1 VVFRKTNTRFGG
13 LSNMA
18 PGFPLEVNGIRILT
32 SEALY
37 QACRFPQKPEVQRL
51 VIQQG
56 SPMTAKMKSKP
67 HRKDTRADWDKVRV
81 NVMRWC
87 LRVKLAQNWQKFSEL
102 LLATGDRPIVEE
114 SRKDDFWGGKVS
126 DEETLVGMNVLGRL
140 LMELREELRSPDA
153 ERLRQV
159 EPLAIPQFLLYGK
172 PIGVVAACAR
182 ERAGAE
188 LFGEPV
194 SVGTERKGSTP
205 LTSGHQSHKP
215 AGAAE
220 EEQAEPRASEEIRSD
235 GVIPKECKRLAEV
248 DFPIAKVGAAV
259 LSREKKFPVPR
270 GLPSTM
276 HQWWARRPLG
286 SCRAMLMGLLLPDP
300 CDPHCPKEFKIK
312 AAKALLDMPGWGS
325 QRIREQV
332 KSDEGLRKAI
342 LDFIADFSHWNM
354 SSNAGCLSAAR
365 ALVKAAYADETPL
378 VLDPFAGGGAIPLE
392 ALRTGCDSFAGELN
406 SVACL
411 VLKALLED
419 MPKHGPELA
428 ARLENCGAEIQSAV
442 AKELA
447 DFYPNGSSRETP
459 LAYLW
464 ARTIR
469 CEAPNCGA
477 EIPLLRSFWLCNKGG
492 RKVAL
497 RYKVKRAKAGSPG
510 LEFEVFEPDDV
521 DDVPTGTVSRAKAAC
536 PCCGGVLSPDR
547 VRAQLAEQRGGA
559 DVVFDKQGNRTG
571 GATLLAVVTLNSGMA
586 GRNYRLSTERDYQ
599 AVWRAQ
605 KQLKAILDGW
615 ERGGKQGLCPVPDE
629 PTPAGGGS
637 GAGRAFSVQ
646 RYGMLQWGHLFTAR
660 QKVAML
666 LLAEKIADL
675 YRKGDA
681 VSMATAE
688 LLAMAMDKVADFNC
702 SLSAWRSSNED
713 VGHLFGRQ
721 ALPIVWDFVETNLCC
736 SSYVDFGRAVGHVLE
751 VVNHTSSAVKRAG
764 QVQIS
769 DARKPMLPEE
779 SAHVLF
785 TDPPYYDAVPYSDLS
800 DFFFVWLKRA
810 LPGHP
815 LLRDPFNS
823 ANPLTPKVAEIVQD
837 ETKKVDSRTK
847 DRQFF
852 EDSMAEA
859 FRAGRL
865 VLREDGVGS
874 VIFAHKTTEGWE
886 ALLSGLIRGGWT
898 ITGSWPIAT
907 EMASRLRARESAA
920 LATSVHLIC
929 RPRPE
934 DASVGDWA
942 EVLRELPKRVGDWM
956 ERLQAEGVRGA
967 DLVFACIGPA
977 LEVFSRYSRVETAEG
992 REVPLAE
999 FLEKVWEVV
1008 GRSALEQ
1015 VLGTAEAKARNGAAG
1030 AIEEDA
1036 RLTALFLWTLQ
1047 STEGDVAQA
1056 SRLQT
1061 EGAEA
1066 EGDTETGEDEGD
1078 AGKMPA
1084 LRGFTL
1090 VFDVVRRFA
1099 QPLGIEL
1106 PRWEGRVIET
1116 KKGVVRL
1123 LPVTERAG
1131 ILFGKDGA
1139 DAVAQRLEKA
1149 PAAHT
1154 PQLLLFTENVGETAA
1169 KGKGGGRGSRK
1180 AGADVPD
1187 DALETSREATTLDRV
1202 HMAMLLQASGR
1213 ADALRAL
1220 LRAEQDRGP
1229 GFLRLANAL
1238 SALYPRGSE
1247 EKRLL
1252 DAMLLAVPR

>member
-1 VVFRKTNTRFGG
+1 
-13 LSNMA
+13 M
-18 PGFPLEVNGIRILT
+18 
-32 SEALY
+32 
-37 QACRFPQKPEVQRL
+37 
-51 VIQQG
+51 
-56 SPMTAKMKSKP
+56 
-67 HRKDTRADWDKVRV
+67 
-81 NVMRWC
+81 
-87 LRVKLAQNWQKFSEL
+87 
-102 LLATGDRPIVEE
+102 
-114 SRKDDFWGGKVS
+114 
-126 DEETLVGMNVLGRL
+126 
-140 LMELREELRSPDA
+140 
-153 ERLRQV
+153 
-159 EPLAIPQFLLYGK
+159 
-172 PIGVVAACAR
+172 
-182 ERAGAE
+182 
-188 LFGEPV
+188 
-194 SVGTERKGSTP
+194 
-205 LTSGHQSHKP
+205 
-215 AGAAE
+215 
-220 EEQAEPRASEEIRSD
+220 
-235 GVIPKECKRLAEV
+235 IPKECKRLAEV
-248 DFPIAKVGAAV
+248 DFPIAKVGSAV

-286 SCRAMLMGLLLPDP
+286 SCRAMLLGLLLPDP
-300 CDPHCPKEFKIK
+300 CDPHCPRDFKAK
-312 AAKALLDMPGWGS
+312 ASKALLEVPGWGS
-325 QRIREQV
+325 QRVREQV

-365 ALVKAAYADETPL
+365 ALVKAAYGDEMPL

-392 ALRTGCDSFAGELN
+392 ALRTGCDAFAGELN

-419 MPKHGPELA
+419 IPKHGPELA
-428 ARLENCGAEIQSAV
+428 ESLEKVGGEIQTAV

-459 LAYLW
+459 LAYIW

-469 CEAPNCGA
+469 CESPNCGA

-497 RYKVKRAKAGSPG
+497 RYEVKRFGAGTPRY
-510 LEFEVFEPDDV
+510 EFEVFEPEDG
-521 DDVPTGTVSRAKAAC
+521 DDVPNGTVSRAKAAC
-536 PCCGGVLSPDR
+536 PCCGGVLPPDR

-559 DVVFDKQGNRTG
+559 DATFDKQGNRVG
-571 GATLLAVVTLNSGMA
+571 GATMLAVVTLNSGIQW
-586 GRNYRLSTERDYQ
+586 RNYRLPTDRDYQ
-599 AVWRAQ
+599 AVWKAQ
-605 KQLKAILDGW
+605 KRLKAILDEW
-615 ERGGKQGLCPVPDE
+615 ERGGKNGLCPVPDE
-629 PTPAGGGS
+629 PAPAGGGS

-646 RYGMLQWGHLFTAR
+646 KYGMMKWGDLFTAR
-660 QKVAML
+660 QKVALL
-666 LLAEKIADL
+666 LLAEKISGL

-681 VSMATAE
+681 KSVATAE

-751 VVNHTSSAVKRAG
+751 VVNHTASAVKRSG

-779 SAHVLF
+779 SAHILF

-815 LLRDPFNS
+815 LLRDPFNP

-837 ETKKVDSRTK
+837 ETKKVDSRAK

-886 ALLSGLIRGGWT
+886 ALLSGMIRGGWT

-907 EMASRLRARESAA
+907 EMASRLRAMESAA
-920 LATSVHLIC
+920 LATSVHLVC
-929 RPRPE
+929 RPRPQ
-934 DASVGDWA
+934 DAPVGDWG
-942 EVLRELPKRVGDWM
+942 EVLRELPRRVGDWM
-956 ERLQAEGVRGA
+956 ERLQGEGIRGA

-977 LEVFSRYSRVETAEG
+977 LEIFSRYSKVETAEG
-992 REVPLAE
+992 REVTLAE
-999 FLEKVWEVV
+999 YLEKVWEVV
-1008 GRSALEQ
+1008 GRTGLEQ

-1030 AIEEDA
+1030 AVEEDA

-1047 STEGDVAQA
+1047 STNGRNG
-1056 SRLQT
+1056 S
-1061 EGAEA
+1061 G
-1066 EGDTETGEDEGD
+1066 GKEDEEVADESGGD
-1078 AGKMPA
+1078 EDEEETAPKGKTK
-1084 LRGFTL
+1084 GYSL

-1099 QPLGIEL
+1099 QPLGIDL
-1106 PRWEGRVIET
+1106 PKWEGRIIET
-1116 KKGVVRL
+1116 RKGVVRL
-1123 LPVTERAG
+1123 MAVSERAKQ
-1131 ILFGKDGA
+1131 LFGEDGA
-1139 DAVAQRLEKA
+1139 DAVADWIVHDPQKNLQQVLFPEMEEDAPQRRRGRRGGKKLILDEESLRLGGEK
-1149 PAAHT
+1149 
-1154 PQLLLFTENVGETAA
+1154 
-1169 KGKGGGRGSRK
+1169 
-1180 AGADVPD
+1180 
-1187 DALETSREATTLDRV
+1187 EATTLDRV
-1202 HMAMLLQASGR
+1202 HAAMLLQAGGQ
-1213 ADALRAL
+1213 ANALREL
-1220 LRAEQDRGP
+1220 IKAEQQRGP
-1229 GFLRLANAL
+1229 DFLRLANAL
-1238 SALYPRGSE
+1238 SALYPKDSE